1 MASFPPARIVDM
13 TNNMTG
19 RITQVIR
26 SRACGFIRAMDG
38 QEVFFHASE
47 LEGVKLDELEHRHA
61 VKFNL
66 IRDSVSGPRAARVRI
81 DRRLTP
87 KAQPGA

>member
-1 MASFPPARIVDM
+1 MASFPPARTIEM

-47 LEGVKLDELEHRHA
+47 LEGVKLDELEHRLA

-66 IRDSVSGPRAARVRI
+66 IRDAVSGPRAARVRV
-81 DRRLTP
+81 DRRTAS
-87 KAQPGA
+87 KAQARA